1 MSEQDATGQDVEDI
15 TYASSTSGTESDT
28 GDILIPK
35 GVISVPM
42 RMVSHDPIIHYC
54 NHLMKT
60 RGDATNSIIIN
71 SMVYGALS
79 DEKYVLHELV
89 RMTRADQLI
98 EKLIG
103 QSNRIFD
110 YPLVCFVTG
119 GR

>member
-103 QSNRIFD
+103 QSNTVEYSII
-110 YPLVCFVTG
+110 LLFVS
-119 GR
+119 